1 MRIVYKALAALALSA
16 LATTASAQ
24 QYPEK
29 PIRLVIPFPPGGGTD
44 VVARVIAQK
53 LGESTGWTLVA
64 DNKPGSGG
72 SVGLS
77 LAGKAAPDGY
87 TIVLAQNA
95 NLVINPILG
104 KCRAR
109 RRAHPARRRR
119 VRRPAA
125 ARAARTPARRRSAA
139 GRAR

>member
-53 LGESTGWTLVA
+53 LG
-64 DNKPGSGG
+64 
-72 SVGLS
+72 
-77 LAGKAAPDGY
+77 
-87 TIVLAQNA
+87 
-95 NLVINPILG
+95 
-104 KCRAR
+104 
-109 RRAHPARRRR
+109 
-119 VRRPAA
+119 
-125 ARAARTPARRRSAA
+125 
-139 GRAR
+139 